1 MVADELRRQ
10 ADNFIELQDLM
21 PHIARARIEGAAPM
35 AGGQPTSPPQPNM
48 KDVAQNLATAQD
60 EIQDVA

>member
-21 PHIARARIEGAAPM
+21 PHIARARIEGATPGA
-35 AGGQPTSPPQPNM
+35 QPNM
-48 KDVAQNLATAQD
+48 KDVAQNLETTQD